1 MRDPKDIRVLLVRT
15 PQKFFHARF
24 PQGPRLGIPSGLL
37 AIGSYIQRQGV
48 DVKIFDAFVEG
59 SQYSFLNN
67 KNEFKKSNTSKKD
80 KMIHFGASWDEISQ
94 LLQEYKP
101 DLIGVSAIFDET
113 YHETMQ
119 LSNLAKKI
127 LPNTFLF
134 VGGPSATSNA
144 EDILND
150 CSSIDVVCKGDG
162 EETTFELIESICG
175 QKQLK
180 DVKNIV
186 LRGHD
191 KNEHTQDRV
200 LPLDL
205 DHLGP
210 INYDLIDL
218 EKYFSLESKGIMSR
232 QRFNYKG
239 SNRAVSITTS
249 RGCPYNC
256 SFCSVHLSAGKK
268 YRTFSAEHVINH
280 LEVLVN
286 KYGVNHIHLEDDN
299 LTLDKKR
306 FYQIV
311 DGIKERKLSFTWDT
325 PNGVFAD
332 TLEEEMMLA
341 MKEIGCTYL
350 VVAVESGDQFV
361 IDNVIDKKPMTI
373 EAAVNAFKT
382 GKKIGL
388 DMQAFYVIGFPRE
401 TWKQVNKTI
410 QFAWKSFVKYD
421 VMPHVN
427 IATANKGTDL
437 YYEAMNLN
445 AISNDNPDERKTYLG
460 IRLDKYSRPLISTKE
475 FTAEKLLKLT
485 NLFYFKFSML
495 IFFRLFFVHLTQP
508 SLMCRTILSMI
519 KSYQSS
525 GKSIKEMVM
534 LMVFTRFLY
543 PKNLQ
548 REKSSLIWDKIV
560 KV

>member
-1 MRDPKDIRVLLVRT
+1 MQDPKDIRVLLIRT

-24 PQGPRLGIPSGLL
+24 PQGPRLGLPSGLL
-37 AIGSYIQRQGV
+37 SIGSYVQRQGAN
-48 DVKIFDAFVEG
+48 VKIFDAFVEG
-59 SQYSFLNN
+59 SQYSKLIN
-67 KNEFKKSNTSKKD
+67 KNEFKKLNTSEKL
-80 KMIHFGASWDEISQ
+80 KMTHFGASWDEIAQ
-94 LLQEYKP
+94 VLQEYKP
-101 DLIGVSAIFDET
+101 HLIGVSSIFDET
-113 YHETMQ
+113 YDETMQ
-119 LSNLAKKI
+119 LSNLAKKV

-144 EDILND
+144 EDLLND

-162 EETTFELIESICG
+162 EETTFELIEHICG
-175 QKQLK
+175 QKNLN
-180 DVKNIV
+180 DVKSIV
-186 LRGHD
+186 LRGQN
-191 KNEHTQDRV
+191 KNEHTQDRD
-200 LPLDL
+200 LPLNL
-205 DHLGP
+205 DHLGS

-239 SNRAVSITTS
+239 SNRAVSVTTS

-268 YRTFSAEHVINH
+268 YRIFSAEHVVNH
-280 LEVLVN
+280 LEVLV
-286 KYGVNHIHLEDDN
+286 KRYGVNHLHLEDDN

-311 DGIKERKLSFTWDT
+311 HGIKERKLRFTWDT

-332 TLEEEMMLA
+332 TLEEEMMIA

-350 VVAVESGDQFV
+350 IIAVESGDQDV

-373 EAAVNAFKT
+373 EAAVKAFKI

-388 DMQAFYVIGFPRE
+388 DLQAFYVIGFPRE

-410 QFAWKSFVKYD
+410 QFAWKSFVNYD

-445 AISNDNPDERKTYLG
+445 AISNNNPDERKTYLG

-475 FTAEKLLKLT
+475 FTAEQLLKLT
-485 NLFYFKFSML
+485 KYFYFKFALL
-495 IFFRLFFVHLTQP
+495 IFFRLFFAHLTQP
-508 SLMCRTILSMI
+508 SLMRRTILSMI
-519 KSYQSS
+519 KSYKSS
-525 GKSIKEMVM
+525 GKSIKEMVK
-534 LMVFTRFLY
+534 LMVFTRFIY
-543 PKNLQ
+543 PKSLQ
-548 REKSSLIWDKIV
+548 REKSSLI
-560 KV
+560 